1 MKKILVILMILL
13 LVGVFAGIADTVVN
27 PDTIV
32 EEETGPLQSLDP
44 AWAYD
49 TVSGEAIWQLY
60 ENLVQYDG
68 TSTVNLLPMLST
80 NVPSVADDT
89 ILDNGTT
96 YVFHIRQGVYFHN
109 GDLLTPQDVVY
120 SLERT
125 VIFDRSSGPSWML
138 AGPLFPMIDGQY
150 VSTIVQVVANELGLS
165 NPLNYTSL
173 SSLGIFATGT
183 KNPLNDKYKQALI
196 DAFNLLAKD
205 FEVKGNDVIIHLPQ
219 PYAPF
224 LYILAHGANWSSI
237 LDQKWASDHNAWDGA
252 VDDWWYYHN
261 PVESADSLSSI
272 ENGTGPYELQYLVPG
287 REIFFVRFDNY
298 WGKPAPVKYA
308 VIKYVNEF
316 TTRLLDLLSGQ
327 ADVIYVPIEN
337 LSEVENNPNIKVI
350 AGLPTLSVNAIKLN
364 FTISSKGNAYIG
376 SGKLDGNGIPPDFFS
391 DLDVRK
397 AFEYLF
403 PYKQYIQQA
412 WNGMALQPNSAIIN
426 GLLGYDPN
434 LPMYEQNLAK
444 AEEYF
449 KKAYNGEL
457 WQKGFKFKAVC
468 NTGNTTDLLA
478 LQALSNYA
486 RQINPKFQINTVTE
500 LWSNFLN
507 DALSGKLPM
516 YPAAWAADFPDPY
529 DFAEAYYASN
539 GAYSGAL
546 GQNYISFAQK
556 TMDPLVNSLINT
568 VETSQRIKITHQL
581 SQLDHENALYI
592 WTNQPEE
599 YFVERTWV
607 KGWYWNAMEA
617 GVVNFYALSK

>member
-1 MKKILVILMILL
+1 MKKVLVILMGVL
-13 LVGVFAGIADTVVN
+13 LVGTFIAMAAGSVVN
-27 PDTIV
+27 PNTMV
-32 EEETGPLQSLDP
+32 EETIGPFDSMDP

-49 TVSGEAIWQLY
+49 TASGEVQWQVY

-80 NVPSVADDT
+80 NVPSVADGT

-109 GDLLTPQDVVY
+109 GDILTPQDVVY

-125 VIFDRSSGPSWML
+125 VIFDRSGGPSWML

-183 KNPLNDKYKQALI
+183 KNPLTDKYKQALV
-196 DAFNLLAKD
+196 DTFNLLAKD
-205 FEVKGNDVIIHLPQ
+205 FEIKGNDVIIHLPQ

-237 LDQKWASDHNAWDGA
+237 LDQKWAADHNAWDGA
-252 VDDWWYYHN
+252 ADDWWYYHN
-261 PVESADSLSSI
+261 PVESADPLRSI
-272 ENGTGPYELQYLVPG
+272 ENGTGPYELQYWTPG
-287 REIFFVRFDNY
+287 REMSFVRFDNY
-298 WGKPAPVKYA
+298 WGKPAPTKYA

-327 ADVIYVPIEN
+327 ADVIYVPIQN
-337 LSEVENNPNIKVI
+337 VSQVQNNPNLTISFN
-350 AGLPTLSVNAIKLN
+350 PTLEIDNIY
-364 FTISSKGNAYIG
+364 FTWNIAAQGNSYIG

-391 DLDVRK
+391 NLDVRK

-403 PYKQYIQQA
+403 PYKQYIDQVWGGHA
-412 WNGMALQPNSAIIN
+412 VQPNSAIID

-434 LPMYEQNLAK
+434 IPMYEQNLAK
-444 AEEYF
+444 ATEYF
-449 KKAYNGEL
+449 KTAYNGEL
-457 WQKGFKFKAVC
+457 WQKGFKFTAVY
-468 NTGNTTDLLA
+468 NTGNTARETA

-486 RQINPKFQINTVTE
+486 RQINPKFQINVVGE

-507 DALSGKLPM
+507 DYLAEKLPM
-516 YPAAWAADFPDPY
+516 YMMGWLADYPDPY
-529 DFAEAYYASN
+529 DFADAYFAST
-539 GAYSGAL
+539 GAYGAAL
-546 GQNYISFAQK
+546 GQNFIDFAQK
-556 TMDPLVNSLINT
+556 NLNPLVNDLITN
-568 VETSQRIKITHQL
+568 VVPSQRAAIAQKL
-581 SQLDHENALYI
+581 SMLSYENALYI
-592 WTNQPEE
+592 WTDQPEALN
-599 YFVERTWV
+599 VRRAWV
-607 KGWYWNAMEA
+607 KGWYYNAMMP
-617 GVVNFYALSK
+617 GIDFHALSK

>member
-1 MKKILVILMILL
+1 MKKSLVILMILL
-13 LVGVFAGIADTVVN
+13 LVIAFVALAESVVN

-32 EEETGPLQSLDP
+32 EEEIGPLVTLDP
-44 AWAYD
+44 VWSYD
-49 TVSGEAIWQLY
+49 TASGEAIFQLY
-60 ENLVQYDG
+60 NDLVQYDG
-68 TSTVNLLPMLST
+68 TSTVKLAPMLST
-80 NVPSVADDT
+80 NVPSVADGT

-109 GDLLTPQDVVY
+109 GDLMTPQDVVY
-120 SLERT
+120 SLERR
-125 VIFDRSSGPSWML
+125 VIFDRAGGPSWL
-138 AGPLFPMIDGQY
+138 IATPLLPKIDGQY
-150 VSTIVQVVANELGLS
+150 VSTIVQVVAYELGLKD
-165 NPLNYTSL
+165 PLNYTSL

-196 DAFNLLAKD
+196 NAFNLLAKD
-205 FEVKGNDVIIHLPQ
+205 FEIKGNDVIIHLPQ
-219 PYAPF
+219 PYPPF
-224 LYILAHGANWSSI
+224 LYILASQNSTI
-237 LDQKWASDHNAWDGA
+237 FDQKWCAAQGAWNGDA
-252 VDDWWYYHN
+252 NNWWYYHN
-261 PVESADSLSSI
+261 PTESEDPI
-272 ENGTGPYELQYLVPG
+272 FMKENGTGPYELNYIVPG
-287 REIFFVRFDNY
+287 REIAFKRFDKY
-298 WGKPAPVKYA
+298 WAGPAKIKNV

-316 TTRLLDLLSGQ
+316 TTRLLDLESGQ
-327 ADVIYVPIEN
+327 ADIIYVPVEN
-337 LSEVENNPNIKVI
+337 LSQVENNPNIRVI
-350 AGLPTLSVNAIKLN
+350 TGLPTLNVDGIAFEWN
-364 FTISSKGNAYIG
+364 ISSQGNPFIG

-391 DLDVRK
+391 NLDVRK

-412 WNGMALQPNSAIIN
+412 FNGMAIQPNSAIIQ

-434 LPMYEQNLAK
+434 LPTYEQNLAK
-444 AEEYF
+444 ATEYF

-457 WQKGFKFKAVC
+457 WEKGFKFTAVC

-486 RQINPKFQINTVTE
+486 RQINPKFHINIVSE

-516 YPAAWAADFPDPY
+516 YPAGWAADFPDPY

-539 GAYSGAL
+539 GTYSGSL

-556 TMDPLVNSLINT
+556 TMDPLVNALINT
-568 VETSQRIKITHQL
+568 VNTKQRIEIAKKL
-581 SQLDHENALYI
+581 SELDHENALYI
-592 WTNQPEE
+592 WTNQPDE